1 MLGSISSAASPAR
14 DIWCRTIQRTINQ
27 AVHPLR
33 KRRPNIRRA
42 LEMVTSPAHSKIFIL
57 DFGSQYTQV
66 IARRVRELQVYS
78 EIVRFDIAAAEIA
91 KLKANGIILSGG
103 PASVYDK
110 GAPHVDPQIF
120 SLGIPVLGICY
131 GMQLM
136 AHHLGGEV
144 EFSARREYGPG
155 ILNVTNGSPLFDGMG
170 DQLDIWNSHG
180 DKVTALPDGF
190 RAAART
196 ENSKFAAIEDPKRE
210 LYALQFHPEVSHTPR
225 GKEILQNFVYH
236 ICHCAM
242 DWTMG
247 SFIEE
252 ACARIR
258 EQVGEQKVVLG
269 LSGGVDSSVT
279 AALLHKAIGDQLTCI
294 FVNNGLLRSREEEMV
309 QRVFGEN
316 FHVRLKYVDAGQR
329 FLSLL
334 KAVTDPEQKRKIIGN
349 EFIEVFRSATE
360 ELLEEDRQNG
370 ARKNG
375 GYKFLAQGTL
385 YPDVIE
391 SVSIDGNP
399 AQVIKSHHNVGGLP
413 DKMHFA
419 LVEPVRQL
427 FKDEVRQLGL
437 QLGLPKE
444 IVYRQ
449 PFPGPGLAVRIL
461 GEVTP
466 ERLSILREAD
476 TIVVS
481 EMESSDWYYRVWQSF
496 AVLLPVRS
504 VGVMGDQRTYEN
516 TIVLRIVESQDGMTA
531 DWMRLPYELLARIS
545 SRISNEVK
553 GVNRVCYDI
562 SSKPPST
569 IEWE

>member
-1 MLGSISSAASPAR
+1 MKTVA
-14 DIWCRTIQRTINQ
+14 
-27 AVHPLR
+27 
-33 KRRPNIRRA
+33 
-42 LEMVTSPAHSKIFIL
+42 PAHSKILIL
-57 DFGSQYTQV
+57 DFGAQYTQV
-66 IARRVRELQVYS
+66 IARRVRECQVYS
-78 EIVRFDIAAAEIA
+78 EIVRFDISAADV
-91 KLKANGIILSGG
+91 KKMKPNGIILSGG
-103 PASVYDK
+103 PASVYDQD
-110 GAPHVDPQIF
+110 APHVDPQIF
-120 SLGIPVLGICY
+120 SLGIPLLGICY

-136 AHHLGGEV
+136 AHHLGGQV
-144 EFSARREYGPG
+144 EFSARREYGAAV
-155 ILNVTNGSPLFDGMG
+155 LHVMNGSKLFEGLG
-170 DQLDIWNSHG
+170 PQLDIWNSHG
-180 DKVTALPDGF
+180 DKVTALPAGF
-190 RAAART
+190 HAAART
-196 ENSKFAAIEDPKRE
+196 ENSPFAAIENSERN
-210 LYALQFHPEVSHTPR
+210 LFAVQFHPEVAHTPR
-225 GKEILQNFVYH
+225 GREILQNFVYH

-252 ACARIR
+252 ACERIR
-258 EQVGEQKVVLG
+258 RQVGDEKVVLG

-309 QRVFGEN
+309 QRVFGE
-316 FHVRLKYVDAGQR
+316 
-329 FLSLL
+329 
-334 KAVTDPEQKRKIIGN
+334 EQKRKIIGN
-349 EFIEVFRSATE
+349 EFIEVFHHATE
-360 ELLEEDRQNG
+360 ELLEEDRRNG
-370 ARKNG
+370 ASKHG

-391 SVSIDGNP
+391 SVSIEGNP
-399 AQVIKSHHNVGGLP
+399 SQVIKSHHNVGGLP
-413 DKMHFA
+413 EKMHFE

-444 IVYRQ
+444 IVHRQ

-531 DWMRLPYELLARIS
+531 DWVRLPYELLARIS
-545 SRISNEVK
+545 ARISNEVR
-553 GVNRVCYDI
+553 GVNRVCYDV

>member
-1 MLGSISSAASPAR
+1 VKTVA
-14 DIWCRTIQRTINQ
+14 
-27 AVHPLR
+27 
-33 KRRPNIRRA
+33 
-42 LEMVTSPAHSKIFIL
+42 PAHSKILIL
-57 DFGSQYTQV
+57 DFGAQYTQV
-66 IARRVRELQVYS
+66 IARRVRECQVYS
-78 EIVRFDIAAAEIA
+78 EIVRFDISAADV
-91 KLKANGIILSGG
+91 KKMKPNGIILSGG
-103 PASVYDK
+103 PASVYDQD
-110 GAPHVDPQIF
+110 APHVDPQIF

-136 AHHLGGEV
+136 AHHLGGQV
-144 EFSARREYGPG
+144 EFSARREYGAAV
-155 ILNVTNGSPLFDGMG
+155 LHVMDGSKLFEGLG
-170 DQLDIWNSHG
+170 PQLDIWNSHG
-180 DKVTALPDGF
+180 DKVTALPAGF
-190 RAAART
+190 HAAART
-196 ENSKFAAIEDPKRE
+196 ENSPFAAIENSERN
-210 LYALQFHPEVSHTPR
+210 LFAVQFHPEVAHTPR
-225 GKEILQNFVYH
+225 GREILQNFVYH

-252 ACARIR
+252 ACERIR
-258 EQVGEQKVVLG
+258 RQVGDEKVVLG

-316 FHVRLKYVDAGQR
+316 FRVRLKYVDASER
-329 FLSLL
+329 FLSSL
-334 KAVTDPEQKRKIIGN
+334 KGVIDPEQKRKIIGN
-349 EFIEVFRSATE
+349 EFIEVFHHATE
-360 ELLEEDRQNG
+360 ELLEEDRRNG
-370 ARKNG
+370 ASKHG

-391 SVSIDGNP
+391 SVSIEGNP
-399 AQVIKSHHNVGGLP
+399 SQVIKSHHNVGGLP
-413 DKMHFA
+413 EKMHFE

-444 IVYRQ
+444 IVHRQ

-531 DWMRLPYELLARIS
+531 DWVRLPYELLARIS
-545 SRISNEVK
+545 ARISNEVR
-553 GVNRVCYDI
+553 GVNRVCYDV